1 MIIGVLKEL
10 NVKEQRVAL
19 IPAHAEALIK
29 KGFSVLL
36 AKGAGQS
43 SGYLDDQ
50 YRQRGVT
57 IVANNE
63 AVLSKANLCCAVRTG
78 ANLQEN
84 DLILKSFTKNQLV
97 IGLIEPYRKHP
108 FFDVMNQL
116 SISSF
121 SLELVP
127 RTTRAQS
134 MDVLSSMANLAGYKS
149 VILASMY
156 AKKMFP
162 MMMTAAGTIV
172 SAKVLILG
180 VGVAGLQAIATA
192 KRLGAMVSAYDVRKE
207 VKEQVE
213 SLGAKF
219 VELPIESSSGE
230 GGYAK
235 AMDAAYYQRQQALLL
250 DVIKDM
256 DVVITTANIPGK
268 KAPILVTKAMVE
280 AMAPGSV
287 IVDLA
292 AERGGNCE
300 LTELGKITDHQG
312 VTIVGVE
319 NVASQLP
326 FNASALYSKNMVN
339 FIENLVKKTDQGWKI
354 QWEDDIVKGTLVTH
368 AGNFVHPQVKQWLN
382 IGGPVS

>member
-1 MIIGVLKEL
+1 MIIGVLKES
-10 NVKEQRVAL
+10 NVNEQRVAI

-36 AKGAGQS
+36 TTGAGQA
-43 SGYLDDQ
+43 SGYVDEQ
-50 YRQRGVT
+50 YRQRGVS
-57 IVANNE
+57 IVANNHD
-63 AVLSKANLCCAVRTG
+63 VLSKANLVCAVRSG
-78 ANLQEN
+78 ANL
-84 DLILKSFTKNQLV
+84 DTKDPILKSFTKNQLV
-97 IGLIEPYRKHP
+97 IGLLEPYRNHP
-108 FFDVMNQL
+108 FFDAMNEL
-116 SISSF
+116 SMSSL

-149 VILASMY
+149 VILAAMY

-192 KRLGAMVSAYDVRKE
+192 KRLGAVVSAYDVRKE

-219 VELPIESSSGE
+219 VELAIESSSGE

-268 KAPILVTKAMVE
+268 KAPILVTKSMVE

-300 LTELGKITDHQG
+300 LTVLGKITDHQG
-312 VTIVGVE
+312 VTLVGVE
-319 NVASQLP
+319 NIPSQLP

-339 FIENLVKKTDQGWKI
+339 FIDNLVKKTDQGWKI

-368 AGNFVHPQVKQWLN
+368 GGNVVHPQVKQWLQ
-382 IGGPVS
+382 IGGPTR